1 VATEISLL
9 FDDLA
14 EAAERAA
21 TLAQAE
27 TVLADSAAG
36 SEESARDSR
45 ETAAAPHTA
54 LEHAAHRARAE
65 VLTQGARG
73 LQKLSDDATTEVSA
87 DEAFGIEA
95 IVLLQGRPALLV
107 QHGDFP
113 ADLPPEWAM
122 LNDHRG
128 QIQSSLA
135 RVGRIEVVG
144 HPDLDWVGTG
154 FLVADDIVMTN
165 RHVAHEFARH
175 DAGEW
180 RFLSGRSASLDLLEE
195 LGTTAELE
203 FDVTAILGVHES
215 DDVDLA
221 LLRVGPAGGG
231 ADGALPSP
239 VSIAATSPENTA
251 GRTVYTVGYPAWD
264 GRRNEPEEMSRIFS
278 DIYNVKRLQ
287 PGFSSF
293 TESTGVF
300 RHDCST
306 LGGNSGSAVFD
317 LHTHRVLGLH
327 FGGRYGVGNYAV
339 PLWTLVEDP
348 LVAAADLNFEDDV
361 ISGGEE
367 LLPWPESR
375 RGDTEH
381 PVRTLQYLLRA
392 SGRVVFVDG
401 IFGPATEGAVRA
413 FQRERR
419 LAATGSVGVTTWDAL
434 VVVLAQGARG
444 DAVRALQE
452 ELRFRRYGEPPGF
465 LAVDGIFGPVTAEV
479 VRTFQV
485 ELAQQFSGVEVD
497 GTVGPTTW
505 QALVSGMLPG

>member
-1 VATEISLL
+1 
-9 FDDLA
+9 
-14 EAAERAA
+14 
-21 TLAQAE
+21 
-27 TVLADSAAG
+27 
-36 SEESARDSR
+36 
-45 ETAAAPHTA
+45 
-54 LEHAAHRARAE
+54 
-65 VLTQGARG
+65 
-73 LQKLSDDATTEVSA
+73 
-87 DEAFGIEA
+87 
-95 IVLLQGRPALLV
+95 
-107 QHGDFP
+107 
-113 ADLPPEWAM
+113 
-122 LNDHRG
+122 
-128 QIQSSLA
+128 
-135 RVGRIEVVG
+135 
-144 HPDLDWVGTG
+144 
-154 FLVADDIVMTN
+154 
-165 RHVAHEFARH
+165 
-175 DAGEW
+175 
-180 RFLSGRSASLDLLEE
+180 
-195 LGTTAELE
+195 
-203 FDVTAILGVHES
+203 
-215 DDVDLA
+215 
-221 LLRVGPAGGG
+221 
-231 ADGALPSP
+231 
-239 VSIAATSPENTA
+239 
-251 GRTVYTVGYPAWD
+251 
-264 GRRNEPEEMSRIFS
+264 
-278 DIYNVKRLQ
+278 
-287 PGFSSF
+287 
-293 TESTGVF
+293 
-300 RHDCST
+300 
-306 LGGNSGSAVFD
+306 
-317 LHTHRVLGLH
+317 
-327 FGGRYGVGNYAV
+327 
-339 PLWTLVEDP
+339 VEDP